1 MEFQYSFHLYFP
13 SISSHFS
20 CCDFFFLPLTHIIEW
35 TKESSSKKKLLNV
48 QQVDRVKSLLSK
60 YSKWIIDVL
69 CRLLLQFDEMNEGT
83 KKELQSPNKLVV
95 ESLNILLS
103 IDNRHSS
110 FVHCLAL
117 QFLQLLTIQVSSSFF
132 IRSLKSFVYFVS
144 FLSAV
149 GRFSQFLSRYQL
161 FLCCIDQRPLA
172 TRESVDCLDCNISW
186 NSYLKSRRRRR
197 RKKKWID
204 FLQYYWVDLAHEYQ
218 ALHKS
223 SSRVWKL

>member
-1 MEFQYSFHLYFP
+1 MCMKSRDITWNSNIR
-13 SISSHFS
+13 SISTSHRS
-20 CCDFFFLPLTHIIEW
+20 PAISHAVISSFFLSLI
-35 TKESSSKKKLLNV
+35 SSNEQKNRAAKKKLLNV

-172 TRESVDCLDCNISW
+172 TWESVDCLDCNIS
-186 NSYLKSRRRRR
+186 
-197 RKKKWID
+197 
-204 FLQYYWVDLAHEYQ
+204 
-218 ALHKS
+218 
-223 SSRVWKL
+223 